1 MSDEYYDE
9 EDELIE
15 AYCVRCKNTIE
26 IENPQPVWT
35 RKGLPATRGDC
46 PDCGGAV
53 FRMGRTYLHDGHE
66 RPDAVE
72 LNSGLRGKLERDTV
86 YVLYGQ
92 DDEAIAE
99 QLAADLDIVGMA
111 VWLHRHDEQTVQWAG
126 GVHPAL
132 VQCKRMVLV
141 LTDRTFQ
148 DTTLPQTWQYFRQN
162 RKPIVIAQMMGGV
175 TPPDEIRRSPRYDFT
190 GDYKRAFREMLQVLS
205 S

>member
-1 MSDEYYDE
+1 
-9 EDELIE
+9 
-15 AYCVRCKNTIE
+15 
-26 IENPQPVWT
+26 
-35 RKGLPATRGDC
+35 
-46 PDCGGAV
+46 
-53 FRMGRTYLHDGHE
+53 MGRTYLHDGHE